1 MQRFK
6 LMMTYAVAILGAI
19 LMAVFGVKPLIA
31 FSLILAVGLYL
42 IYKQIYTVYFSKNL
56 QRIEKF
62 ITDQQNNPVYNHLYM
77 SAHGTKEEELAA
89 IERILASNKQPL
101 VQHTYLFNR
110 ALLLDDIEMAK
121 KEARQIPKESL
132 RIYCIAYV
140 KALEGDAEGA
150 RAASFEKDWMTYA
163 IEAIIAWQLK
173 DVNIFEAQVTKSLE
187 TVRGI
192 QYYQSF
198 HAFRKLKDELM
209 DTQSQEEL

>member
-89 IERILASNKQPL
+89 IDLILASYKQPL

-110 ALLLDDIEMAK
+110 AILLDDIEMAE
-121 KEARQIPKESL
+121 KEASQIPKEPYHS
-132 RIYCIAYV
+132 YYTAYV
-140 KALEGDAEGA
+140 KALKGDAEGA

-173 DVNIFEAQVTKSLE
+173 DVNTFEAQVTKSLE

-209 DTQSQEEL
+209 DTQSQEEI